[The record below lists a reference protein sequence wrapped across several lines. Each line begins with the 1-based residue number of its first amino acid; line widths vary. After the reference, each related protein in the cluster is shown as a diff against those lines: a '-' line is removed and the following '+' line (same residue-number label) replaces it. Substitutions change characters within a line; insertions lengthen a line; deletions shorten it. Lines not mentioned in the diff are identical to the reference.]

1 MTYSISADTSGW
13 MKKWV
18 EANPDAPSVADVA
31 LAVLRIVDAST
42 REKDGGEFRHSEGKA
57 IPW

>member
-1 MTYSISADTSGW
+1 

-31 LAVLRIVDAST
+31 KTILQIVHAST
-42 REKDGGEFRHSEGKA
+42 RAKDGGQFRHSEGKE